1 MADYNQGDIV
11 QDYFTITDDNLVPLN
26 GVVLEITVTEDPDGE
41 DFAASWSEIGDG
53 VYKIEFAALK
63 VGEYYYRVEANGLVP
78 PQAWEENF
86 TIGPLALYGAATG
99 VGAYT
104 NTLADLVKR
113 VAVRL
118 NDFKQAT
125 ATDNG
130 SVDGTTFVDTVRL
143 AAIPASS
150 LKGAGITIVSPTT
163 SDNYMVERRIADSS
177 EANQTLN
184 ITPAFPARSLI
195 GDVAWITNLQSRGH
209 QWDDYKNA
217 INEVIAG
224 AGTFHSVP
232 VDYTYPLS
240 FMYEDPTIPIPLHMT
255 KIYGVQYLG
264 PDGWIYDV
272 PFSDQNVRHV
282 PGWSIDFASTRV
294 QINGSWGPTLNG
306 APVRLLGYGRPA
318 ELVNATDFTTLNT
331 SYLVPAAASILRQS
345 KGDAKLLSSAS
356 MMDNAAIEAMLAGIT
371 QNQPGTI
378 QVR

>member
-232 VDYTYPLS
+232 IRCHLCTRTQPFLS
-240 FMYEDPTIPIPLHMT
+240 RYI
-255 KIYGVQYLG
+255 
-264 PDGWIYDV
+264 
-272 PFSDQNVRHV
+272 
-282 PGWSIDFASTRV
+282 
-294 QINGSWGPTLNG
+294 
-306 APVRLLGYGRPA
+306 
-318 ELVNATDFTTLNT
+318 
-331 SYLVPAAASILRQS
+331 
-345 KGDAKLLSSAS
+345 
-356 MMDNAAIEAMLAGIT
+356 
-371 QNQPGTI
+371 
-378 QVR
+378 